1 MGESHP
7 TVLPLGRRVVQL
19 GALSLADL
27 YSIFEELRVVHEKVE
42 KSLKYTLNIIF
53 EKRYGETL
61 VLDDKAVVTDKP
73 EKLVEALATRI
84 AEIVKREYLNQGIV
98 VTEASIRSEAMKR
111 ATDLLT
117 ESLKAVILKYGAW

>member
-1 MGESHP
+1 M
-7 TVLPLGRRVVQL
+7 GRRVVQL

>member
-1 MGESHP
+1 MGESHH